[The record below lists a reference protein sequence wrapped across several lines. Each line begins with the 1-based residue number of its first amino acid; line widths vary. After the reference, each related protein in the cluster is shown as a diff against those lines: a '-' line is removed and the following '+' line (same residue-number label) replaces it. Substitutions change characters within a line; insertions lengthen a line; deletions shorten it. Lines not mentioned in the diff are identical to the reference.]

1 MGTKRS
7 GPALG
12 LGGMG
17 PLVAFV
23 SVFTLGGLVPTV
35 VESWDGWREVW
46 TDQLFAES
54 FFFSLRIA
62 FTSAALS
69 TALGFVL
76 ALFVHALGGWQHAL
90 AQVFRLPL
98 ILPHL
103 SVAFLVLLAWTPSGV
118 LASLWHALGLGDGSA
133 VVSPVLY
140 SGQGW
145 GIVVAYVLKEVPFL
159 MVLVLAALA
168 QLDPRL
174 LLTAR
179 NLGAGPV
186 QRFRTI
192 LFPHCFGSLQT
203 GFIITFLY
211 SLGAY
216 EIPFLVGESKPSMV
230 SLRVVSALF
239 HRDVAEHP
247 RARAFLILLF
257 LFCLAILFLYLK
269 STSRIG
275 AAGRKL

>member
-7 GPALG
+7 NPALKVG
-12 LGGMG
+12 LW
-17 PLVAFV
+17 PLVTFV

-35 VESWDGWREVW
+35 VESWEGWREVW
-46 TDQLFAES
+46 ADRLFAES
-54 FFFSLRIA
+54 FLFSLRIA
-62 FTSAALS
+62 LTSAVLS

-76 ALFVHALGGWQHAL
+76 ALFVHSLSGWQHAL
-90 AQVFRLPL
+90 AQVFRIPL

-118 LASLWHALGLGDGSA
+118 LAGLWHTLGWGDGA
-133 VVSPVLY
+133 QVVSPVLY

-174 LLTAR
+174 LVTAR
-179 NLGAGPV
+179 NLGAGAV

-247 RARAFLILLF
+247 RARAFLVLLF